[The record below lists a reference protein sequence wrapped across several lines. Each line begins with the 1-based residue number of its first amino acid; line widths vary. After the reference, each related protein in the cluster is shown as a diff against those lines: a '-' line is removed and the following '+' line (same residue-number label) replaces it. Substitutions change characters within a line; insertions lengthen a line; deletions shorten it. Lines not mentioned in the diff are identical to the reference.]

1 MTSKELA
8 EKLRTIVETELDEL
22 DSLIEEQDEES
33 EEEVSEEAVEAFP
46 APGKWSKKQELGHLI
61 DSATN
66 NHMRIVSA
74 ALIGGALNGGALNG
88 GGYSGPGYA
97 QNEWVDIHGYQEL
110 SWDDLV
116 TFWCSYNLLI
126 EHLLERI
133 ADDKLQVACTVGGG
147 APVSLGW
154 LIEDYMVHMQH
165 HLDRILNREEIT
177 RHPR

>member
-1 MTSKELA
+1 MISKELA

-33 EEEVSEEAVEAFP
+33 EEEVSEEAVESFP

-74 ALIGGALNGGALNG
+74 ALCSGAF
-88 GGYSGPGYA
+88 SGPGYA

-133 ADDKLQVACTVGGG
+133 ADDKLDVQCTVGGG

-154 LIEDYMVHMQH
+154 LIEDYMIHMQH